1 MTTICYLKLLR
12 GKIGNTLDSFQK
24 QSYTAEDDRNPSY
37 QDRHIECT
45 KRPRNSRPHRGKK
58 KIFLHANK
66 KADDDQPAHPKYKVT
81 SQQKN
86 LDIVK

>member
-1 MTTICYLKLLR
+1 MIETPVTKIDTSNARKDH
-12 GKIGNTLDSFQK
+12 GKVD
-24 QSYTAEDDRNPSY
+24 
-37 QDRHIECT
+37 HIE
-45 KRPRNSRPHRGKK
+45 GK

-81 SQQKN
+81 SQQKD